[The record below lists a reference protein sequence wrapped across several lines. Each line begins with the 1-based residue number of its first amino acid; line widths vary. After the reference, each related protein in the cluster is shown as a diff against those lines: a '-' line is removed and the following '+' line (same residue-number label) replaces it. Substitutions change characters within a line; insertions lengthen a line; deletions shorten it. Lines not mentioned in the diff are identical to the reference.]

1 MSFVGTNEQPLVTVD
16 WALSGSDSH
25 ARVASSTGLTLIL
38 SASEGRTRASVFN
51 HSSAGLY
58 LSARP
63 EVSVNFF
70 DVKLSSGS
78 YYELPSPVW
87 RGAVYGVWDA
97 ANGWA
102 MVTDMT
108 GSAAHL

>member
-1 MSFVGTNEQPLVTVD
+1 MVTVD

-25 ARVASSTGLTLIL
+25 ARVAASTSAVLIL
-38 SASEGRTRASVFN
+38 SASEGRTRGSVFN
-51 HSSAGLY
+51 HGAAGLY

-78 YYELPSPVW
+78 YFELPRPVW
-87 RGAVYGVWDA
+87 RGAIYGVWDV
-97 ANGWA
+97 ANGFA
-102 MVTDMT
+102 MVCDFT
-108 GSAAHL
+108 GSAVHL